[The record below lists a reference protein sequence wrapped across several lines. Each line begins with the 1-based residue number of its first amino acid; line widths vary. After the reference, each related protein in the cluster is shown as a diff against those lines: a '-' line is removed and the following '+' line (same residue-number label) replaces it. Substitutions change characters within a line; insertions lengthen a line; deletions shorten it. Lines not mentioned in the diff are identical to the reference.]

1 MATIAKITNG
11 ASAASALNYALG
23 KDKELHNDTKQWLED
38 NRLERPPELTNC
50 RAVAVGGTNGIDI
63 SIANEQF
70 KIVQQAFNQTAR
82 RNQVLRITQSFALN
96 ELDPTNTRD
105 WQRANDLGCE
115 LAEKLYPDYQTAV
128 YTHLDGQNH
137 ILHNHIIINK
147 VNLQTGKKLD
157 ERKGSAVERA
167 RNVNDEISKEQGWK
181 VIEPVR
187 EHQSRTEQDLTKKGQ
202 YSYMADLRGRID
214 TTMQDTSIC
223 DFKTFSDVLGQSGV
237 IVRERGQSFSYAFLD
252 ANNKQRRARGKR
264 LGTDYDKEAIDNELA
279 RRTRERTEQQLDRE
293 DQARSTELV
302 RDTTATDT
310 ALEQRERDTEPRKP
324 ALNQQSTKIERLGT
338 SMQEI
343 NDRGSH
349 AEQIYQR
356 IRPAVRTIAD
366 GLQRFTDAV
375 HGFAKQIKQR
385 LADQHLYQ
393 DVASRFKADMARKE
407 QAQHKEVKQDLAKR
421 TAPKPQRA
429 PERSTQTYYHD
440 RGGLER

>member
-70 KIVQQAFNQTAR
+70 KIVQQVFNQTAR

-167 RNVNDEISKEQGWK
+167 RNANDEISKEQGWK

-223 DFKTFSDVLGQSGV
+223 DFKTFSDVLAKSGV
-237 IVRERGQSFSYAFLD
+237 NISVRGQNVSYAFLD
-252 ANNKQRRARGKR
+252 ANHKQRRARGKR
-264 LGTDYDKEAIDNELA
+264 LGADYDKEAILSELE
-279 RRTRERTEQQLDRE
+279 RRNSEQEQQLDRE
-293 DQARSTELV
+293 DQSRATELV
-302 RDTTATDT
+302 RDTKQADT
-310 ALEQRERDTEPRKP
+310 ALNQRERQAQSRKP
-324 ALNQQSTKIERLGT
+324 
-338 SMQEI
+338 
-343 NDRGSH
+343 
-349 AEQIYQR
+349 R
-356 IRPAVRTIAD
+356 IDQLRNAVKPIADHLQHFTGAVREFASKVE
-366 GLQRFTDAV
+366 QRVIDS
-375 HGFAKQIKQR
+375 K
-385 LADQHLYQ
+385 LYK
-393 DVASRFKADMARKE
+393 DVASRFKADLAKQE
-407 QAQHKEVKQDLAKR
+407 QARQNAIKQDLAKR
-421 TAPKPQRA
+421 MAPKKQPQQPQRSYYRE
-429 PERSTQTYYHD
+429 PEGRSK
-440 RGGLER
+440 